1 MNPSPAGVPPVTEY
15 STFKV
20 ELTDNIAH
28 VQINRPEKVNAMN
41 AAFWEEII
49 TIFQWIDD
57 TDAVRAVVISGAG
70 KHFSAGIDLMMLA
83 SLAGQMGKDVGR
95 NARFLRGTIQ
105 RLQASFTAVDKCRKP
120 VLAAVQGYCIGG
132 AIDLISACDMRYCSS
147 DAQFSIKE
155 IDMGMAA
162 DVGTLQRLPRIIGD
176 GIMRELAFTGRNV
189 AADEALRIGLVNRVY
204 DDQAALLDGVFAI
217 AREIAAKSP
226 IAVAGTKEMLS
237 YMRDHRI
244 DDGLD
249 YIATWN
255 AAMLQSED
263 LRVAVAAHMSKQ
275 KPTFAD

>member
-1 MNPSPAGVPPVTEY
+1 MNLSPSGVPPVTEY
-15 STFKV
+15 SAFKV
-20 ELTDNIAH
+20 ELTESIAH

-41 AAFWEEII
+41 AAFWEEIVD
-49 TIFQWIDD
+49 IFQWIDD
-57 TDAVRAVVISGAG
+57 TDAVRVVVISGAG

-95 NARFLRGTIQ
+95 NARFLRKTIQ
-105 RLQASFTAVDKCRKP
+105 RLQASFTAVDTCRKP

-189 AADEALRIGLVNRVY
+189 EADEALRIGLVNRVY
-204 DDQAALLDGVFAI
+204 DDQAALMDGVFAI

>member
-15 STFKV
+15 SAFKV

-49 TIFQWIDD
+49 TIFQWVDD